1 MNLFK
6 RKKRVNE
13 LYTIE
18 DLEKSRDKIKSV
30 TIRDKK
36 NIKILIIDDE
46 GFDDEVLKSL
56 GYLDIDIKEKYEKLS
71 D

>member
-1 MNLFK
+1 MYQGGSFMNLFK

-36 NIKILIIDDE
+36 I
-46 GFDDEVLKSL
+46 
-56 GYLDIDIKEKYEKLS
+56 
-71 D
+71 

>member
-36 NIKILIIDDE
+36 I
-46 GFDDEVLKSL
+46 
-56 GYLDIDIKEKYEKLS
+56 
-71 D
+71 